1 MLNAEKYK
9 DQLLKFVE
17 ENHDSLFGLDKNSEP
32 ISCTVSRC
40 NNCQFGFEKNNYIEG
55 YSCSA
60 AKIKWLLSGECKE
73 SIKLS
78 KLEYELLRHLYKKD
92 YRYIV
97 REKSERMF
105 AYKGRPFKVFGHSWN
120 MEHGEKLGFLNLYDF
135 SYLFQ
140 FVNWEDE
147 QPTSIKEV
155 LENCEVV
162 EDAEE

>member
-1 MLNAEKYK
+1 MINAEKYK

-40 NNCQFGFEKNNYIEG
+40 DNCQFGFKKNNYIEG

-60 AKIKWLLSGECKE
+60 AKIKWLLSEYKE
-73 SIKLS
+73 PVKLS
-78 KLEYELLRHLYKKD
+78 RLEYEILKLAINKSCEYIARDSDGQLFVFMEKPHKGESFWKTDGYYYLL
-92 YRYIV
+92 
-97 REKSERMF
+97 EMF
-105 AYKGRPFKVFGHSWN
+105 SV
-120 MEHGEKLGFLNLYDF
+120 
-135 SYLFQ
+135 LFQ
-140 FVNWEDE
+140 FVKWEDST
-147 QPTSIKEV
+147 PIPIKEV

>member
-1 MLNAEKYK
+1 MINAEKFK
-9 DQLLKFVE
+9 DELLE
-17 ENHDSLFGLDKNSEP
+17 ILSENRYIEVDKSNRK
-32 ISCTVSRC
+32 IRKCTG
-40 NNCQFGFEKNNYIEG
+40 NNCPKCMFGITALGKG
-55 YSCSA
+55 RDSCSIA
-60 AKIKWLLSGECKE
+60 AMLWLLSEYKE
-73 SIKLS
+73 PIKLS
-78 KLEYELLRHLYKKD
+78 RLEYDILRHLYKKD

-147 QPTSIKEV
+147 QPTSIKDV
-155 LENCEVV
+155 LNNCEVV
-162 EDAEE
+162 DDESK

>member
-1 MLNAEKYK
+1 MINAEKFK
-9 DQLLKFVE
+9 DELLE
-17 ENHDSLFGLDKNSEP
+17 ILSENRYIEVDKSNRK
-32 ISCTVSRC
+32 IRKCTG
-40 NNCQFGFEKNNYIEG
+40 NNCPKCMFGITALGKG
-55 YSCSA
+55 RDSCSIA
-60 AKIKWLLSGECKE
+60 AMLWLLSEYKE

-120 MEHGEKLGFLNLYDF
+120 KEHGEKLGFLNLYDF

-147 QPTSIKEV
+147 KPTSIKDV
-155 LENCEVV
+155 LDNCEVV
-162 EDAEE
+162 DDDNES